1 MRRIQQ
7 RSKTSG
13 EGWFVTIGQRQQIGV
28 APHAGRTL
36 RNAFASKARTNGFVI
51 VENFQRRET
60 LVTNR
65 LGNISV
71 RLAALAT
78 AQFEL
83 RHFGSISV
91 GPLWN
96 SMPAVVQAFGFQQ
109 AGRGE

>member
-36 RNAFASKARTNGFVI
+36 RNALASKVAADGLVI

-60 LVTNR
+60 LVTNGLR
-65 LGNISV
+65 NISV

-78 AQFEL
+78 AQFVPAHWINLRGASVEL
-83 RHFGSISV
+83 CALCGSSF
-91 GPLWN
+91 WF
-96 SMPAVVQAFGFQQ
+96 S
-109 AGRGE
+109 AGGT